1 MSKVVPQKL
10 IVVWQDSNFR
20 VHAVFYDVEFLSNSE
35 QDVIKSNTKDFLFI
49 IVRTTLT
56 ILTRRVYLMNYKGRV
71 ITLTVLRF
79 TWIM

>member
-49 IVRTTLT
+49 IVRTTLI
-56 ILTRRVYLMNYKGRV
+56 ILTRVYLMNYQGRV